1 MMWYE
6 MTGKDSDV
14 VVSSR
19 VRLARNLADYPFGK
33 RLDEHLAKEIIGKV
47 GAVFEKLDGYSI
59 TDLSAVDP
67 TVKLAEYERHK
78 ISREFA
84 SAKTPVAL
92 IENEEQQIYVM
103 VLEEDHLRIQSIKAG
118 LALEEA
124 YAAAHSADIAADS
137 SLRIA
142 YDEKLGYLT
151 HCPTNL
157 GTGMRASVM
166 MFLPGL
172 TYAGGIRSLQDQLG
186 KLGLTV
192 RGMSGEGSSGDGCL
206 YQISNQITLGAT
218 EEEIIS
224 KLGEVCAKITEEE
237 RSLREKLK
245 KDETGAFADRI
256 MRSYGTMLYA
266 VLMESREL
274 LKLYAD
280 VRLGA
285 CLGML
290 DGVTPRALDE
300 ILVRGM
306 PAVLTSENR
315 GVVNSARRD
324 RCRAEM
330 VRQVLSGNASPDVI
344 G

>member
-6 MTGKDSDV
+6 ITGKDSDV

-33 RLDEHLAKEIIGKV
+33 RHDDASASEIIEKV
-47 GAVFEKLDGYSI
+47 KNVFDGTEDYSF
-59 TDLSAVDP
+59 TDYTTIDP

-84 SAKTPVAL
+84 ISKTRSAF
-92 IENEEQQIYVM
+92 IESDAKQVYIM
-103 VLEEDHLRIQSIKAG
+103 LLEEDHIRIQSIKPG
-118 LALEEA
+118 LALDEA
-124 YAAAHSADIAADS
+124 YSAARNADSIIDS

-166 MFLPGL
+166 MFLPAL
-172 TYAGGIRSLQDQLG
+172 TAAGGIRSLQSQLG
-186 KLGLTV
+186 KMGLTV
-192 RGMSGEGSSGDGCL
+192 RGMSGEGSSADGYL
-206 YQISNQITLGAT
+206 YQISNQITLGIT
-218 EEEIIS
+218 EDEIFTR
-224 KLGEVCAKITEEE
+224 LTEVCERITEQE
-237 RSLREKLK
+237 RALREKQK
-245 KDETGAFADRI
+245 EDETGRFTDKI
-256 MRSYGTMLYA
+256 MRAYGTMLYA
-266 VLMESREL
+266 TLIDTREL
-274 LKLYAD
+274 LSLYAD

-285 CLGML
+285 CLGIIE
-290 DGVTPRALDE
+290 GVTPKTLDE

-306 PAVLTSENR
+306 PGVISTENR
-315 GVVNSARRD
+315 GAVIPSRRD

-330 VRQVLSGNASPDVI
+330 IRSVLAGNN
-344 G
+344 